1 MMTRGWRCGL
11 PLAEYL
17 CVAEPRTEG
26 LCQDWEALKRAAP
39 EQEIV
44 FEFDGHQI
52 HVWLGRPQPG
62 DSCACGAWTW

>member
-1 MMTRGWRCGL
+1 
-11 PLAEYL
+11 
-17 CVAEPRTEG
+17 VAQPHAEG

-62 DSCACGAWTW
+62 DQCACGAWTWA